1 MRHLFDIRNIIGA
14 LLGIYGVVLTIAG
27 FVPGLLG
34 DHHSAATANPV
45 DLYVGTDANWWV
57 CLALIG
63 VAIVFIGW
71 ALLRP
76 VKVPKSPQD
85 SGPATDSTGTYAGSG
100 QAERRA

>member
-1 MRHLFDIRNIIGA
+1 MRHLFDVRNIIGA

-34 DHHSAATANPV
+34 DHHKGSSENRV

-57 CLALIG
+57 GLILIG
-63 VAIVFIGW
+63 VSIVFIGW

-76 VKVPKSPQD
+76 VKVPESAEQP
-85 SGPATDSTGTYAGSG
+85 TDPGH
-100 QAERRA
+100 

>member
-1 MRHLFDIRNIIGA
+1 MRHLFDVRNIVGA

-27 FVPGLLG
+27 FAPGLLREHDKG
-34 DHHSAATANPV
+34 AGNNPV

-57 CLALIG
+57 GLGLIG

-76 VKVPKSPQD
+76 VKVSETARGQEQHQGAPPEQDPQ
-85 SGPATDSTGTYAGSG
+85 
-100 QAERRA
+100 R

>member
-1 MRHLFDIRNIIGA
+1 M
-14 LLGIYGVVLTIAG
+14 LTIAG

-34 DHHSAATANPV
+34 DHQSAATNNPV

-57 CLALIG
+57 GLALIG

-76 VKVPKSPQD
+76 VKVPEPLP
-85 SGPATDSTGTYAGSG
+85 PAEPAQPYGATTDSTES
-100 QAERRA
+100 

>member
-1 MRHLFDIRNIIGA
+1 VMRHLFDVRNIIGA

-27 FVPGLLG
+27 FAPGLLRQHEEG
-34 DHHSAATANPV
+34 AGNNPV

-57 CLALIG
+57 GLGLIG

-76 VKVPKSPQD
+76 VKISETAPPEKDP
-85 SGPATDSTGTYAGSG
+85 
-100 QAERRA
+100 ER

>member
-1 MRHLFDIRNIIGA
+1 MRHFFDVRNIIGA

-27 FVPGLLG
+27 FAPGLLA
-34 DHHSAATANPV
+34 DHVKSSTDNRV

-57 CLALIG
+57 GIALIG

-76 VKVPKSPQD
+76 MKVPETPEQT
-85 SGPATDSTGTYAGSG
+85 TDS
-100 QAERRA
+100 EH